1 MRYFDVAPGFSG
13 QARRGWDQRRT
24 RLGYPGY
31 HMYLLIRI
39 VDGDEPDWV
48 LEHAKTEKR
57 GALMEQWAE
66 KEARLRSIRE
76 KELRQKQRY
85 ENGESRI
92 KRAVSFATTGG
103 RTCCSN

>member
-1 MRYFDVAPGFSG
+1 M
-13 QARRGWDQRRT
+13 
-24 RLGYPGY
+24 
-31 HMYLLIRI
+31 

-57 GALMEQWAE
+57 RALMEQWAE
-66 KEARLRSIRE
+66 KEEKLKSVRE

-85 ENGESRI
+85 ENGESRT
-92 KRAVSFATTGG
+92 KRPVSFTITGG